1 MGHKNNVLNIW
12 RSIRPQRNAGP
23 IQKTIQN
30 LVIRFAFSD
39 RGNRVGPGAREVRV
53 APRLQNKMQRSA
65 DTGILFA
72 FEV

>member
-12 RSIRPQRNAGP
+12 RSIRFQRDAGL

-30 LVIRFAFSD
+30 LIIRFAFSD
-39 RGNRVGPGAREVRV
+39 RGNRVRPGAREVRV
-53 APRLQNKMQRSA
+53 TKRLQNKLQRSA